1 MKEKTIYFLFTDTGT
16 VLSRTIHYCM
26 RTSYNHVS
34 ISYDSTLKNVY
45 SFGRK
50 NPNNP
55 FIGGFVKEDIQ
66 SEFFKKS
73 ECAIYRYQLSEAEYQ
88 SIIRNIE
95 EIEARKQDYK
105 YNFIGLFG
113 ILLQIEIKRKNAF
126 FCSQFVATVLKDSE
140 RFQFGKPASL
150 TTPADLRMSEGMQLI
165 YQGRLED
172 YQPEHAVEER
182 KLVIGEQI
190 SPRQSFTF
198 FISNTVKRFVTK

>member
-1 MKEKTIYFLFTDTGT
+1 MQERTIYFLFTDTGT
-16 VLSRTIHYCM
+16 VLSRTIHYCTK
-26 RTSYNHVS
+26 TSYNHVS
-34 ISYDSTLKNVY
+34 ISNDRALKDVY

-55 FIGGFVKEDIQ
+55 FIGGFVKEDIH

-73 ECAIYRYQLSEAEYQ
+73 QSAIYRYQLSEAEYQ

-95 EIEARKQDYK
+95 EIEARKHDYK

-126 FCSQFVATVLKDSE
+126 FCSQFVATVLKDLE
-140 RFQFGKPASL
+140 KFQFGKPASL
-150 TTPADLRMSEGMQLI
+150 TTPTDLRMIEGMQLV

-172 YQPEHAVEER
+172 YRPNHAIEER
-182 KLVIGEQI
+182 KLVIGDQI
-190 SPRQSFTF
+190 SPKQSFTF
-198 FISNTVKRFVTK
+198 FLSNTVKRFVIK